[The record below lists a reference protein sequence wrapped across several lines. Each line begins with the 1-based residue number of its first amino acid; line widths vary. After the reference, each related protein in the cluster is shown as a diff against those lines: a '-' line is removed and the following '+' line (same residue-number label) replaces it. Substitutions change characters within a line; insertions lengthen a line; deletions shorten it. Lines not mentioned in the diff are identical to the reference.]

1 MMNKDQEIEGI
12 LNSIIAT
19 QRPSTMDQT
28 LMEKW
33 KGPSPSRPLC
43 KTKDMLVLEYSSG
56 EVATTNE
63 GSSPLSSQP
72 SCPRILP
79 YQELNVFVLVLS
91 MVTHSSDGN
100 ISYKDQLY
108 MIITQIIPI
117 SLMLPLQCKRLHDST
132 IFCKILKEKCTTNF
146 SWLTQT
152 PKFDNSTILVVNKQ

>member
-1 MMNKDQEIEGI
+1 MNKDQEIQGI

-19 QRPSTMDQT
+19 KRPRIMDYN

-33 KGPSPSRPLC
+33 KGPSPSRPFC
-43 KTKDMLVLEYSSG
+43 KTKDMLVLAYSSG
-56 EVATTNE
+56 EVVTKNE

-72 SCPRILP
+72 PCPRILP
-79 YQELNVFVLVLS
+79 YQEWNVFVLVLS

-108 MIITQIIPI
+108 MKITQIILI
-117 SLMLPLQCKRLHDST
+117 SLMLPLQCKILHDST
-132 IFCKILKEKCTTNF
+132 IFCKILKEKCTVNF

-152 PKFDNSTILVVNKQ
+152 PNLDNSTSLVVNGQ